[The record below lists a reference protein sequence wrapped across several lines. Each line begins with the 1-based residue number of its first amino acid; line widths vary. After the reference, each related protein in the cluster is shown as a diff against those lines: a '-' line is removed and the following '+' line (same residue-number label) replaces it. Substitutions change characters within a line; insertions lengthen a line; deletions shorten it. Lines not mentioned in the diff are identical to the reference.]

1 MHFFYFPCSMNFIVR
16 ALCNYIYP
24 LLWSISVLFGAYA
37 LYSFHYFTVFVFVNN
52 CVVNSVHDM

>member
-1 MHFFYFPCSMNFIVR
+1 M
-16 ALCNYIYP
+16 
-24 LLWSISVLFGAYA
+24 LFGAYA